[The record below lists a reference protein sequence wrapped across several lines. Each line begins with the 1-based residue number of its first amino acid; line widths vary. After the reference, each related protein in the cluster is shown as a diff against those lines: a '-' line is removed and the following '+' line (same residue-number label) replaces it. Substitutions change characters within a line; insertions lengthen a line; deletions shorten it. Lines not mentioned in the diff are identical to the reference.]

1 MRMPSQPISLS
12 VEEIKELNHKLAV
25 LRHDINNNLSLI
37 MAATELIRHKP
48 QSAERMVVTLA
59 EQPRKITA
67 AMAKFSSEFEQAF
80 GITRP

>member
-1 MRMPSQPISLS
+1 MRMPSQPVSLN
-12 VEEIKELNHKLAV
+12 VEEIKELNHKLAI

-37 MAATELIRHKP
+37 MAATELMRHKP
-48 QSAERMVVTLA
+48 STAERMIVTLS

-67 AMAKFSSEFEQAF
+67 SIAKFSSEFERAM